1 MSQEDYYKLLKI
13 SKTATVDE
21 IKKAYR
27 KKALKYHP
35 DKNQGDKHAEEMFK
49 KVSEAYEVLS
59 DENKRRMYDQY
70 GAEGVKQQFGAG
82 GFQWNNFS
90 HADEFGD
97 IFESFFGG
105 GRGGG
110 GGGGSIFETLF
121 GGGGGG
127 TRRTSTG
134 GQIGSNLRVE
144 VQIDFMESVSG
155 TEKQIE
161 ITKPEVCKKCH
172 GTGAQEGCKPTTCR
186 HCGGHGQVHVARG
199 FFSVA
204 QACPICKGTGV
215 VIEKP
220 CGDCHGTG
228 RIRQKKKLKI
238 KIPAG
243 VDNGSRLKI
252 SGEGEA
258 GTLGAPAGDLYVII
272 HVSEHE
278 IFHREGNNVICEVP
292 ISFPQAALGCQIEV
306 PTVHGPVVL
315 KIPSGTQSGKLFRMK
330 KKGICDL
337 HGYTGDQFVR
347 VNVET
352 PTSLTREQ
360 KEMLEKFDE
369 SCSKTSHP
377 NMHNFL
383 GKLKNLF
390 K

>member
-1 MSQEDYYKLLKI
+1 MSQEDYYQLLKI
-13 SKTATVDE
+13 SKTATADE

-59 DENKRRMYDQY
+59 DDNKRRMYDQY

-105 GRGGG
+105 RGG

-127 TRRTSTG
+127 ARRTRTG
-134 GQIGSNLRVE
+134 GQVGSNLRVE
-144 VQIDFMESVSG
+144 VQIGFMASVRG

-161 ITKPEVCKKCH
+161 ITKPEVCGKCS
-172 GTGAQEGCKPTTCR
+172 GTGAQAGCKPTICK
-186 HCGGHGQVHVARG
+186 HCGGHGQVQVTRG

-220 CGDCHGTG
+220 CNDCHGTG
-228 RIRQKKKLKI
+228 RVRKKKKIKI

-306 PTVHGPVVL
+306 PTVHGQVML
-315 KIPSGTQSGKLFRMK
+315 KIPAATQSGKLFRMK
-330 KKGICDL
+330 KKGIRDL

-352 PTSLTREQ
+352 PTSLTRDQ
-360 KEMLEKFDE
+360 KEMLKHFDE

-377 NMHNFL
+377 NMHDFM

>member
-1 MSQEDYYKLLKI
+1 MSQEDYYQLLKI
-13 SKTATVDE
+13 SKTATADE

-59 DENKRRMYDQY
+59 DDNKRGMYDQY

-105 GRGGG
+105 RGGG
-110 GGGGSIFETLF
+110 GGESIFETLF

-127 TRRTSTG
+127 TRRTRTG
-134 GQIGSNLRVE
+134 GQVGSNLRVE
-144 VQIDFMESVSG
+144 VQIGFMESVSG

-161 ITKPEVCKKCH
+161 ITKPDVCKKCS
-172 GTGAQEGCKPTTCR
+172 GTGAQAGCKPTSCK
-186 HCGGHGQVHVARG
+186 HCGGHGQVHVTRG

-220 CGDCHGTG
+220 CNDCHGTG
-228 RIRQKKKLKI
+228 RVRKKKKIKI

-292 ISFPQAALGCQIEV
+292 ISFPQAALGCQIEI
-306 PTVHGPVVL
+306 PTVHGTVML
-315 KIPSGTQSGKLFRMK
+315 KIPTATQSGKLFRMK
-330 KKGICDL
+330 KKGIRDL

-347 VNVET
+347 INVET
-352 PTSLTREQ
+352 PTSLTRDQ
-360 KEMLEKFDE
+360 KEMLKNFDK

-377 NMHNFL
+377 NMNKFL
-383 GKLKNLF
+383 NTIANVF

>member
-1 MSQEDYYKLLKI
+1 MSQEDYYKLLKV
-13 SKTATVDE
+13 SKTATADE

-105 GRGGG
+105 RG

-127 TRRTSTG
+127 ARRTRTG

-144 VQIDFMESVSG
+144 VQIDFMESVRG
-155 TEKQIE
+155 TEKHIE
-161 ITKPEVCKKCH
+161 INKYAVCGKCH

-186 HCGGHGQVHVARG
+186 HCGGQGQVHVTRG

-220 CGDCHGTG
+220 CHECNGTG
-228 RIRQKKKLKI
+228 RIRKKKKLKI

-258 GTLGAPAGDLYVII
+258 GTLSAPSGDLYVII
-272 HVSEHE
+272 HVREHE
-278 IFHREGNNVICEVP
+278 IFHREGNNIICEVP

-306 PTVHGPVVL
+306 PTVHGKVML
-315 KIPSGTQSGKLFRMK
+315 KIPAGTQSGKLFRMK
-330 KKGICDL
+330 KKGVRDL

-347 VNVET
+347 VNIET
-352 PTSLTREQ
+352 PTGLTRDQ
-360 KEMLEKFDE
+360 KEMLEKFDK
-369 SCSKTSHP
+369 SCAETSHP
-377 NMHNFL
+377 HMHDFL

-390 K
+390 KK